1 MIRKIWHKWD
11 KFEEYTLVFI
21 LILMVILVFVQIIMR
36 YVFQNSLYW
45 SEELSR
51 YLFLWLIWIGTSF
64 ALREHRH
71 ISLKIFANIFSKK
84 ILIYIEFFSLLFW
97 FVFCFLMAYK
107 GIELALILFYR
118 GQTSP
123 ALGIPM
129 AYVYLSM
136 PIGFTLMF
144 VRLIKEIAKAYTLLK
159 DSGGIV

>member
-36 YVFQNSLYW
+36 YVFHNSLYW

-64 ALREHRH
+64 ALRERRH

-84 ILIYIEFFSLLFW
+84 VQTYIEFFSLLIW

-107 GIELALILFYR
+107 GIELVLILFYR

-144 VRLIKEIAKAYTLLK
+144 VRLIREIAKAYTLLK